1 MEYWD
6 KLYTLA
12 AQVFEQKPWRYTY
25 EDEIFGVKNPVTGKI
40 GFISVMG
47 IGEEHY
53 AITVYLGE
61 RALMKFRELS
71 EHHDTMP
78 PETILEIP
86 QLQLSFEDRDYLE
99 KEDKEIIKRLD
110 RKFRGSKAWPM
121 FRAFRPG
128 MFPSILND
136 EEQQSMIHYLEQV
149 LVVLS
154 DVKSPLKLNDLED
167 PQYCL
172 VRDYKIIEERLVWDF
187 IRHHIQVLPRVEI
200 PYAIPTTLLDDIW
213 LLKPGGRIY
222 EADLIMAPTPIRE
235 KGKPGF
241 FPYIFLL
248 VDENSKMVLGQEIL
262 NPSDGLE
269 KMYSG
274 IPGSMLEMIKQ
285 DSSRPFMIYV
295 NSDILYSIFLPV
307 MKELKIRLEMKKKLP
322 VISVVKKELLKYFD
336 RGLPF

>member
-1 MEYWD
+1 M
-6 KLYTLA
+6 
-12 AQVFEQKPWRYTY
+12 
-25 EDEIFGVKNPVTGKI
+25 FG
-40 GFISVMG
+40 
-47 IGEEHY
+47 
-53 AITVYLGE
+53 
-61 RALMKFRELS
+61 
-71 EHHDTMP
+71 
-78 PETILEIP
+78 
-86 QLQLSFEDRDYLE
+86 
-99 KEDKEIIKRLD
+99 
-110 RKFRGSKAWPM
+110 
-121 FRAFRPG
+121 AFRPG
-128 MFPSILND
+128 MFPGLLNK
-136 EEQQSMIHYLEQV
+136 EEQQSMIHYLEQA

-154 DVKSPLKLNDLED
+154 VDNLPLKQNGFDNPLD
-167 PQYCL
+167 CL
-172 VRDYKIIEERLVWDF
+172 VRDYKIIDERLVWDS

-200 PYAIPTTLLDDIW
+200 PYVIPTTLLDDIW

-222 EADLIMAPTPIRE
+222 EADLFMAPTPTRE
-235 KGKPGF
+235 KAKPGF

-322 VISVVKKELLKYFD
+322 AISVVKKELLKYLIQ
-336 RGLPF
+336 GLPF